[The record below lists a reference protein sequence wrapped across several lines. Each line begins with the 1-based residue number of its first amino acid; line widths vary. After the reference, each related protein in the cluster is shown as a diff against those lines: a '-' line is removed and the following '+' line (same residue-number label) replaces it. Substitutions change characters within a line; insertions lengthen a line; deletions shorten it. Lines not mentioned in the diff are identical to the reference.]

1 MINIINAFRDSLG
14 AAGIIFATLVFLTL
28 TIIGV
33 IIAIRGRGTM
43 IWLVSVSAF
52 VFGLTL
58 GSMIGILVF
67 DSIILMVILGSLF
80 AVLSVVVV
88 RYFKSVGY
96 FIGIGSLGWV
106 LAYTVTSEMY
116 VAGEGMNE
124 NTLLFIDL
132 VIALVMGVMAACRS
146 KYIVTFITAASG
158 GIITAIS
165 SLALIGFYFV
175 DIKTWII
182 AIAVAV
188 FGMVVQFKTYDL
200 KLRRK
205 RK

>member
-14 AAGIIFATLVFLTL
+14 AAGIIVATIVFLAL
-28 TIIGV
+28 TIVGV
-33 IIAIRGRGTM
+33 IISMRGRGAM

-52 VFGLTL
+52 FFGLTL

-67 DSIILMVILGSLF
+67 NSIIIMAVLGSIF
-80 AVLSVVVV
+80 AVLLVVVV
-88 RYFKSVGY
+88 RHFKSIGY
-96 FIGIGSLGWV
+96 FIGIGTLGWV

-116 VAGEGMNE
+116 ISGGGVSE

-132 VIALVMGVMAACRS
+132 VIAVVMGIMAACRS
-146 KYIVTFITAASG
+146 KYIVTFITSASG

-165 SLALIGFYFV
+165 ALALLGFYFI

-182 AIAVAV
+182 AVAVAV
-188 FGMVVQFKTYDL
+188 LGMLIQFKTYDM
-200 KLRRK
+200 KLIRK

>member
-14 AAGIIFATLVFLTL
+14 AAGIIVATIVFLAL
-28 TIIGV
+28 TIVGV
-33 IIAIRGRGTM
+33 IISMRGRGAM

-52 VFGLTL
+52 FFGLTL

-67 DSIILMVILGSLF
+67 NSIIIMAVLGSIF
-80 AVLSVVVV
+80 AVLLVVVV
-88 RYFKSVGY
+88 RHFKSIGY
-96 FIGIGSLGWV
+96 FIGIGTLGWV

-116 VAGEGMNE
+116 ISGGGVSE

-132 VIALVMGVMAACRS
+132 VIAVVMGIMAACRS
-146 KYIVTFITAASG
+146 KYIVTFITSASG

-165 SLALIGFYFV
+165 ALALLGFYFI

-182 AIAVAV
+182 AVAVAV
-188 FGMVVQFKTYDL
+188 LGMLVQFKTYDM
-200 KLRRK
+200 KLIRK